1 MSAALERQRS
11 SQRRRVLLAVG
22 LLALLL
28 VAVALPAARNTVG
41 AALDADADAVRRQ
54 LLGLGA
60 LGPILLSMAIL
71 AHAVVPYP
79 GGIATAA
86 AGYVYGFA
94 ASAPVLLAS
103 WLASALLAYWLARLA
118 GRPLAQRVIPTDRL
132 AAGERLV
139 ERGGATAL
147 IAVRLVPLVPF
158 NAVCYAAGLSRVPLG
173 RYAWTTLLGLTPFT
187 LTVAYLGSRLQDPAA
202 TDWRLWLAGGV
213 ALALLLGVRAVV
225 YLRGRRKG

>member
-1 MSAALERQRS
+1 M
-11 SQRRRVLLAVG
+11 
-22 LLALLL
+22 
-28 VAVALPAARNTVG
+28 VG
-41 AALDADADAVRRQ
+41 AALDADTDAVRRQ
-54 LLGLGA
+54 LLELDA
-60 LGPILLSMAIL
+60 LGPILLTMAIL
-71 AHAVVPYP
+71 AHAAVPYP

-86 AGYVYGFA
+86 AGYVYGFT
-94 ASAPVLLAS
+94 ASAPFLVVG

-118 GRPLAQRVIPTDRL
+118 GRPLAQRVIGPDRL

-173 RYAWTTLLGLTPFT
+173 RYARTTLLGLTPFT

-202 TDWRLWLAGGV
+202 TDWRLWLAGGI

-225 YLRGRRKG
+225 YLRRRRGNDEEVNRGA